1 MTENAGGV
9 RRLEDGLEVLRTD
22 ENETETEI
30 AIEGRGPGIVIG
42 GGPVQEA
49 GAASGPRGVR
59 EMVAE
64 AVAEAETE
72 IEEGVIASPDRE
84 RLEVTVDLMMTL
96 NDGVLRV
103 A

>member
-1 MTENAGGV
+1 MTEIAGGV
-9 RRLEDGLEVLRTD
+9 RRLEDGPEALQTD

-59 EMVAE
+59 GTVVG
-64 AVAEAETE
+64 AVPEAETE
-72 IEEGVIASPDRE
+72 IEEGVIDFLDLE
-84 RLEVTVDLMMTL
+84 RLEVTVDLMTIL

>member
-1 MTENAGGV
+1 MTEIAGGEPHP
-9 RRLEDGLEVLRTD
+9 EDGPEALRTD

-30 AIEGRGPGIVIG
+30 AIGGRGPGIVIS

-64 AVAEAETE
+64 AVSEAETE
-72 IEEGVIASPDRE
+72 IEEGAIDFLDPE
-84 RLEVTVDLMMTL
+84 RLEMTADLMMIL

>member
-1 MTENAGGV
+1 MTEIAGGEP
-9 RRLEDGLEVLRTD
+9 RPEDGPEALRTD

-59 EMVAE
+59 GTVVE
-64 AVAEAETE
+64 AVPEAETE
-72 IEEGVIASPDRE
+72 IEEGVIDFLDPE
-84 RLEVTVDLMMTL
+84 RLEATVGPMTIL

>member
-1 MTENAGGV
+1 MTEIAGGV

-30 AIEGRGPGIVIG
+30 AIGGRGPGIVIS

-59 EMVAE
+59 ETAAG
-64 AVAEAETE
+64 AVPGAETE
-72 IEEGVIASPDRE
+72 IEEGVIDFLDPE
-84 RLEVTVDLMMTL
+84 RLEVTADLMTIL

>member
-1 MTENAGGV
+1 MTETAGGV
-9 RRLEDGLEVLRTD
+9 RRLEDGPEALRTD

-30 AIEGRGPGIVIG
+30 AIGGRGPGIVIG

-49 GAASGPRGVR
+49 GAASGTRGAR

-72 IEEGVIASPDRE
+72 IEEGVIDSPDLE
-84 RLEVTVDLMMTL
+84 RLEATVDLMTIL